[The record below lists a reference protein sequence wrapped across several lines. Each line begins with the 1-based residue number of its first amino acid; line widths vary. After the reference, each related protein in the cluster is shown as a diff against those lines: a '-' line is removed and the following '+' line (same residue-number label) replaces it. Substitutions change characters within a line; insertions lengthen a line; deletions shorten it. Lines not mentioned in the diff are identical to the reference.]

1 LTAIVNTF
9 STVGYGS
16 FVIPAGITTI
26 NVCAFGAGAG
36 GANYTSGYGIGGGG
50 GACAKTINLTVTPLS
65 TIYFYVGQGGA
76 QAANGAN
83 SWINIQAN
91 AAPTSVANGALAIG
105 GKGGNSNA
113 NNAGGN
119 TSSSIGTNTYA
130 GGNGYCN
137 GGYVSGGGGG
147 AGSGGAGANS
157 QAATAETVATYVG
170 GAGGIG
176 DGTFSAGGLG
186 GNGIIGTTGSVVGL
200 VGTFPGGGGG
210 GAGNTGGNDG
220 TGAVGANGQ
229 IQIAYGVTTL
239 NYTPAQANA
248 TTGVQALSSY
258 IINTTLPQVNVS
270 ASVGVV
276 TANSFNAV
284 TTPQALA
291 TTGFGIVTPIIP
303 LNNPTAPR
311 ASVFASAGVV
321 TTGTFIPSYPT
332 QALATTGV
340 GSLTPKASIQNIPI
354 SGVVATTS
362 SIPLGGDILIIG
374 FDIQMTI
381 DGGMSITL
389 GSGVNMVI
397 GGL

>member
-1 LTAIVNTF
+1 VRAIRQIGLLVVQVRQNRAEGHYHRIAAQNHCRGSRDGGER
-9 STVGYGS
+9 STPILQQDPCGRKTDQNVGD
-16 FVIPAGITTI
+16 VDDVAD
-26 NVCAFGAGAG
+26 V
-36 GANYTSGYGIGGGG
+36 GGG
-50 GACAKTINLTVTPLS
+50 
-65 TIYFYVGQGGA
+65 
-76 QAANGAN
+76 
-83 SWINIQAN
+83 
-91 AAPTSVANGALAIG
+91 
-105 GKGGNSNA
+105 
-113 NNAGGN
+113 
-119 TSSSIGTNTYA
+119 
-130 GGNGYCN
+130 
-137 GGYVSGGGGG
+137 
-147 AGSGGAGANS
+147 
-157 QAATAETVATYVG
+157 
-170 GAGGIG
+170 
-176 DGTFSAGGLG
+176 
-186 GNGIIGTTGSVVGL
+186 VV
-200 VGTFPGGGGG
+200 VDVVGGGGG
-210 GAGNTGGNDG
+210 GGNTALNGG

-239 NYTPAQANA
+239 NYTQAQANA
-248 TTGVQALSSY
+248 TTGVQVPSSY
-258 IINTTLPQVNVS
+258 IINTTLLQVNVS